1 MTDPSA
7 GGAADGAV
15 RRAGLELT
23 SLTTLV
29 FDVLGTLLD
38 EDGAL
43 AAAAAA
49 ACADTSDADP
59 AEFVRGWAERETSLM
74 AAVRDGRAAYET
86 IDVLRGRALAATLTA
101 FGITLA
107 GADLDRL
114 ARAGHRLTPFPD
126 TVVAFG
132 RLAQERAMVAL
143 TNANQAMAF
152 DMSRY
157 AGLCWHTLLSAE
169 TVRTYKPD
177 PRMYA
182 YAIERLELDPG
193 EPSSWP
199 RIRGTWMLRRPMGS
213 GRRTSTEPGARRR
226 SWLAT
231 PTGSMS
237 SYRTSPVSP
246 SPSSVRPDRVRR
258 DPFGSAAQ
266 AGSAAAS
273 RSASGAPPPGCA
285 RATMNVMPSAMAIPY
300 KTHWVATA

>member
-1 MTDPSA
+1 MTDPST
-7 GGAADGAV
+7 GGAADGAA
-15 RRAGLELT
+15 RRAGPELT

-49 ACADTSDADP
+49 ACADRSDADP
-59 AEFVRGWAERETSLM
+59 GEVVRDWADRETSLM
-74 AAVRDGRAAYET
+74 AAVRDKRAAFET

-169 TVRTYKPD
+169 TVHTYKPD

-193 EPSSWP
+193 QALFVAAHPWDLDAAATH
-199 RIRGTWMLRRPMGS
+199 GF
-213 GRRTSTEPGARRR
+213 RTAY
-226 SWLAT
+226 L
-231 PTGSMS
+231 
-237 SYRTSPVSP
+237 
-246 SPSSVRPDRVRR
+246 DR
-258 DPFGSAAQ
+258 
-266 AGSAAAS
+266 AGSSPAELAGYAD
-273 RSASGAPPPGCA
+273 RFDVVVPDLAGLA
-285 RATMNVMPSAMAIPY
+285 
-300 KTHWVATA
+300 VALLGPA